1 MDSPARRSS
10 DIYEVPGQSRQ
21 QSRQTLDSQPE
32 APLTANAAP
41 PAGGETSESKPE
53 NDTQNAPAAA
63 AAAPKVPF
71 YKKKWF
77 WLTQLV
83 IVPFGIALLFILL
96 FPIVRAIVQS
106 VVTKTTLGIDEAT
119 ILNPANDTFTLQM
132 KGQVYHTGIF
142 SAWIEFQEPIQISWL
157 QDNGT
162 SVPLGTITLDK
173 IYAKNKRATIDQTTT
188 FTISDEDKF
197 GDFTQY
203 MITAETFTWRL
214 YSNKLRAQALKF
226 PVAHGIT
233 FDKHLTLNGM
243 KSFDGNVKLQ
253 DLQLPSDNDNGI
265 NFEATTQLNNP
276 SAFHL
281 NLGTVEFALSYDG
294 LDLGTGTQDNTVIV
308 PGSSNQVAL
317 KGFLKRQEGDENLSK
332 LSQLFTNYI
341 NADMSTVKATG
352 LSTRQPDGTQISWLS
367 KGLQAL
373 TLSVPF
379 VPEAAINPIKGVSI
393 GAFALQ
399 FFTGSPGSW
408 TPTANSDSVTA
419 DLELPFGF
427 SLSISEIANE
437 FDMVMTSGDTFAKLS
452 TPSGASKSNISTYA
466 ADNTKGTIDISIVN
480 TNLSSAEPQ
489 HKHFSAFNTLITDKD
504 LAEFSLIGNSSAIA
518 NMSVGVLKLDPIK
531 VNVTTSLQGLR
542 GLNDMVKINSVDV
555 TGGTKDAIVL
565 DIDVTINNPSNLWLN
580 VDDLNLA
587 LFRGGSPMGT
597 TLLPNLTLNMGAN
610 NVAATGYFQAND
622 NADSLQTLNDF
633 VGKRDVVLSIGG
645 YDDSTQVHSLA
656 RAFRTL
662 SIDTTLPALKTDLLD
677 TAALKVP
684 STIGQSDNIS
694 QVTVDL
700 ANPFSADL
708 RITSVASSIKSLG
721 LDLGTI
727 DMPTDFSAAHNAT
740 TTSQELDLNLNM
752 DPETLFT
759 LTRALAVEAGLE
771 TVQLDGIVALG
782 GYEYLFTTDN
792 SSSSSGDSPSSS
804 SNKNSKRDN
813 IYTGFELPPY
823 VQQAFKQLH
832 SDVSLTA
839 GVTIGEYET
848 HLTYAQQGLPTKTD
862 DSLDYLLPIL
872 ARPIVE
878 KIVDG
883 AALGIETVLI
893 TDPKEDMFTAALV
906 GSITNA
912 GPFDAVISFGN
923 GLSVKWNG
931 KELGNIKMDN
941 VSITGDVGGDINVT
955 SSFQTLITEES
966 FDWEISGEGLV
977 VSALGITVD
986 GISLNTKKVTLKGMN
1001 GLRDGV
1007 TINSFDLP
1015 SNDDNGGIHLTID
1028 ATAKN
1033 PSQVGVEL
1041 STLSFDSYTTGD
1053 NAVMIAPVS
1062 TNETVTLYPQSS
1074 TNMVLVGRLIPQDSD
1089 EGLAAVSG
1097 VFNNFIHG
1105 KNSDLVVQGAAAG
1118 PSDVSWL
1125 NEGIKSLKVETE
1137 LPNQGKLDIIKS
1149 IVLNQLT
1156 LMFDEDSAWA
1166 PPSSTNDTEAAF
1178 TIPFAFPIDIVAL
1191 QETITIG
1198 WQGTDVGQLKVDKSP
1213 TTTDIDARVIYI
1225 TFKDTPL
1232 TAYDDKHD
1240 AFSQFLAA
1248 TTTGETVTLSLS
1260 GTSNADASTA
1270 VGVLSLK
1277 DIDFSVSTDIGGLQG
1292 LNAKP
1297 VTVGNLDVKHG
1308 YSDYLL
1314 ITLDGDL
1321 YNPSNLTVGTGDVAF
1336 TVQYQDRPIG
1346 EADIADLVITPGN
1359 LTTGIDF
1366 HYQPE
1371 GDAAEGAGRN
1381 LLENYIQGVDS
1392 DTVIQGSTE
1401 STDIESLQSAL
1412 SEIRLAPV
1420 TIPALHQTLVTAA
1433 SLKFPVDIVDTG
1445 IASATVDIANPFTA
1459 SINLLTVDADV
1470 KYRDLSLGSVDHQDF
1485 SSNPIHADGHSNV
1498 TSQDMQFDFNL
1509 NPATIIQL
1517 LLQNS
1522 EANGVDLGPL
1532 PDLFQFVLDNPDFD
1546 PPVKSKVDTDGQ
1558 SCHSGNQFDVQGAIL
1573 SALKNL
1579 NVNLS
1584 ITTDTSL
1591 DDYATQ
1597 LSFMQ
1602 YDVPAIT
1609 DETAL
1614 YLIGAVAAP
1623 IAQHL
1628 VDGANVSFTEANITN
1643 ISNDGFDLALLG
1655 SLTNIGPLDAQITFT
1670 EPLTITWNDN
1680 KIAEIDVP
1688 DVCAGADEGV
1698 PNWDTSATLHITD
1711 QGAFTD
1717 FTKYILHNEDFTWT
1731 LSTDK
1736 LRVEALDTIFD
1747 GISMSKDITLKAFNG
1762 LPGVSIGNFEL
1773 PSDDP
1778 DGGIHMELD
1787 VVIPS
1792 PAQLGIDLGTVSFKS
1807 LYKNVNVGPLS
1818 GEGLVLAPQSK
1829 TTKHMAGR
1837 ITPKSDDELDTIGD
1851 LFTRYLQA
1859 ENISLTAQGDTVM
1872 PDGSNEIEWLSD
1884 AFKTLELEVTLQG
1897 ESFDIIQSISID
1909 DLEVTMESDDQTWAP
1924 ASSSKKTNAVYKN
1937 PFGFSLQVIR
1947 SAETLNIGY
1956 GGSDAAKLEIPMAD
1970 ADGEASTGNDA
1981 NLPLSFKDIPM
1992 VASDHGAFQSMFGA
2006 VTLKSSADLALSGA
2020 ADVVA
2025 ATSIGNVPISNIS
2038 FDVTTSLG
2046 GINGFGGKA
2055 DLGKVSVVGSGGDG
2069 NGQYIRANTSASL
2082 ENPSNVS
2089 LKTNDIELPVIWEGI
2104 KLGRAVIDPFDLEPG
2119 KNTYPSEFRYMPD
2132 DANDTKAMDFLN
2144 QFITTEGPLA
2154 VTIDGDTQSTP
2165 HESLATALDGIQI
2178 SSAIT
2183 GLNKPT
2189 LITHIN
2195 VYISLG
2201 TIFTSEVEIDFDV
2214 YNPMEADLV
2223 IEVAQAD
2230 AYVKGDQYAKF
2241 TEPYDSF
2248 VVSPGQTG
2256 NSGRF
2261 GHVLLTKGA
2270 LGSLGII
2277 PLGYLDIKSAI
2288 TARVDAGGYQIP
2300 WLHVDVDHVPT
2311 EYHLSLGL
2319 DEFEEKAKEAANNA
2333 TSAAGSLVSGATSA
2347 AGSVISEVTSG
2358 AGSVVSHIT
2367 SDAGSAVSH
2376 ITSAAGSIGDEA
2388 TSAAGSAWGEATSAV
2403 GGIFGGDD
2411 KSASPTAT
2419 ASTAHATNGGG
2430 SSNDGGSKSGD
2441 DGGNNN
2447 DDGGSKDDGDG
2458 GILGGLFDRS
2468 ANSAPRG
2475 PGMLPGL
2482 LQYTSPED
2490 PAPRRDSS
2498 LLSGLLR

>member
-1 MDSPARRSS
+1 MDSSPARRSS
-10 DIYEVPGQSRQ
+10 ELFEVNNR
-21 QSRQTLDSQPE
+21 SRQTLDSQPE
-32 APLTANAAP
+32 APLT
-41 PAGGETSESKPE
+41 
-53 NDTQNAPAAA
+53 
-63 AAAPKVPF
+63 
-71 YKKKWF
+71 
-77 WLTQLV
+77 
-83 IVPFGIALLFILL
+83 ALLFILL

-119 ILNPANDTFTLQM
+119 ILNPANNTFTLQM

-142 SAWIEFQEPIQISWL
+142 SAWIEFQEPIEVSWL

-162 SVPLGTITLDK
+162 SVPLGTITLEK

-188 FTISDEDKF
+188 FKISDEDRF
-197 GDFTQY
+197 GEFTQY
-203 MITAETFTWRL
+203 MITSPEFTWRL

-226 PVAHGIT
+226 PVANGIT

-243 KSFDGNVKLQ
+243 KSFDGNVKLE
-253 DLQLPSDNDNGI
+253 DLKLPSDNDNGI

-276 SAFHL
+276 SPFHL
-281 NLGTVEFALSYDG
+281 NLGTVEFSLSYDG
-294 LDLGTGTQDNTVIV
+294 LDLGTGSQDNTVIV
-308 PGSSNQVAL
+308 PGEDNQVAL
-317 KGFLKRQEGDENLSK
+317 KGYLKRQEGDENLAT
-332 LSQLFTNYI
+332 LGRLFTNYI
-341 NADMSTVKATG
+341 NADMSYLKATG
-352 LSTRQPDGTQISWLS
+352 LSTRQSDGTEISWLS

-373 TLSVPF
+373 TLTVPF
-379 VPEAAINPIKGVSI
+379 VPKEAINPIKGVSI
-393 GAFALQ
+393 GDFALQ

-427 SLSISEIANE
+427 SLSIDEIANE
-437 FDMVMTSGDTFAKLS
+437 FDMVMTSGHQFAKLS
-452 TPSGASKSNISTYA
+452 TPSGASKSNISIYA
-466 ADNTKGTIDISIVN
+466 SDNTKGTIDISIVN
-480 TNLSSAEPQ
+480 TNLSSTEDQ

-504 LAEFSLIGNSSAIA
+504 MAEFSLIGNSSAIA

-531 VNVTTSLQGLR
+531 VNVSTSLQGLR
-542 GLNDMVKINSVDV
+542 GLDDMVRIHNVDV

-565 DIDVTINNPSNLWLN
+565 AIDVSIHNPSNLWLN
-580 VDDLNLA
+580 VDDLDLA
-587 LFRGGSPMGT
+587 LFRGGSPLGT
-597 TLLPNLTLNMGAN
+597 TLLPNLTLNMGDN
-610 NVAATGYFQAND
+610 QVAATGYFAAND
-622 NADSLQTLNDF
+622 NDDSMQTLNDF

-656 RAFRTL
+656 KAFRTL
-662 SIDTTLPALKTDLLD
+662 SIDATLPALTTDLLD

-684 STIGQSDNIS
+684 ASIGEKDNVS

-708 RITSVASSIKSLG
+708 QITSVSSSIKSWG
-721 LDLGTI
+721 LDLGSI
-727 DMPTDFSAAHNAT
+727 DMGTDFSAKSNTT
-740 TTSQELDLNLNM
+740 TTSQELNLNLNM

-759 LTRALAVEAGLE
+759 LTRALAVQSGQG
-771 TVQLDGIVALG
+771 TSQLDGIVALG

-792 SSSSSGDSPSSS
+792 SSN
-804 SNKNSKRDN
+804 SNGQDKRDN
-813 IYTGFELPPY
+813 IYTGFELPPF
-823 VQQAFKQLH
+823 VQKAFKELH
-832 SDVSLTA
+832 SDVQLTA

-848 HLTYAQQGLPTKTD
+848 HLTYSQESLPTKTD

-878 KIVDG
+878 KIVMG
-883 AALGIETVLI
+883 AELGIETVVI
-893 TDPKEDMFTAALV
+893 TDPKEDSF
-906 GSITNA
+906 I
-912 GPFDAVISFGN
+912 DAVIAFTN
-923 GLSVKWNG
+923 GLSVKWDG
-931 KELGNIKMDN
+931 KELGSIKMDN
-941 VSITGDVGGDINVT
+941 ISITGDVGGDINVT
-955 SSFQTLITEES
+955 SAFNVADMDHLTDFTKTLITEES
-966 FDWEISGEGLV
+966 FEWEISGDGLV
-977 VSALGITVD
+977 VSALGIEVD
-986 GISLNTKKVTLKGMN
+986 GISLGTKKVTLKGMN

-1007 TINSFDLP
+1007 AINSFDLP
-1015 SNDDNGGIHLTID
+1015 SNDENGGIHLTVD
-1028 ATAKN
+1028 STVKN
-1033 PSQVGVEL
+1033 PSQVGIEL
-1041 STLSFDSYTTGD
+1041 STLSFDTYMTGD
-1053 NAVMIAPVS
+1053 NMVMIAPVS
-1062 TNETVTLYPQSS
+1062 AKDTVTLSPMAS
-1074 TNMVLVGRLIPQDSD
+1074 THIDLVGRLVPQDSD
-1089 EGLAAVSG
+1089 EGLAAVSE

-1105 KNSDLVVQGAAAG
+1105 KNSDLVVQGTAAG

-1125 NEGIKSLKVETE
+1125 NEGIKSLKVATE

-1149 IVLNQLT
+1149 IDLYELT
-1156 LMFDEDSAWA
+1156 LMFETDDAWA

-1178 TIPFAFPIDIVAL
+1178 TIPFDFPIDIVAL

-1198 WQGTDVGQLKVDKSP
+1198 WEGTDVGQLKVDKSP
-1213 TTTDIDARVIYI
+1213 TKTDVDARIITI

-1232 TAYDDKHD
+1232 AAFDDKHD

-1248 TTTGETVTLSLS
+1248 VTTGETVTLSLS

-1270 VGVLSLK
+1270 VGVVALK
-1277 DIDFSVSTDIGGLQG
+1277 DIDFSASTDIGGLQG
-1292 LNAKP
+1292 LNARP
-1297 VTVGNLDVKHG
+1297 TTVGNLDVKHG
-1308 YSDYLL
+1308 YPDYLL
-1314 ITLDGDL
+1314 ITLDGNL
-1321 YNPSNLTVGTGDVAF
+1321 YNPSNLTVGTGDVDF
-1336 TVQYQDRPIG
+1336 TVQYQEQPIG
-1346 EADIADLVITPGN
+1346 EADISDLVITPGN

-1371 GDAAEGAGRN
+1371 GDAAQGAGRN

-1401 STDIESLQSAL
+1401 STDVESLQTAL
-1412 SEIRLAPV
+1412 SEIRLSPV

-1433 SLKFPVDIVDTG
+1433 SLKFPVDIVKTG

-1470 KYRDLSLGSVDHQDF
+1470 TYRDLSLGSVDHQDF
-1485 SSNPIHADGHSNV
+1485 SSNPIHADGHNNV
-1498 TSQDMQFDFNL
+1498 TSQDMPFNFNL
-1509 NPATIIQL
+1509 EPSTIIQL

-1546 PPVKSKVDTDGQ
+1546 PPVNSTVDTEGQ
-1558 SCHSGNQFDVQGAIL
+1558 SCKSGNQFDVQGAIL

-1597 LSFMQ
+1597 LAFMQ

-1628 VDGANVSFTEANITN
+1628 VDGANVSFTQANITN
-1643 ISNDGFDLALLG
+1643 ISNDGFDLALFG

-1670 EPLTITWNDN
+1670 EPLTITWNDAQ
-1680 KIAEIDVP
+1680 IAEIEVP
-1688 DVCAGADEGV
+1688 EVCAAANEGV
-1698 PNWDTSATLHITD
+1698 PEWETSATLHITD
-1711 QGAFTD
+1711 QGAFTE

-1731 LSTDK
+1731 LSTDA
-1736 LRVEALDTIFD
+1736 LRVEALDTVFE
-1747 GISMSKDITLKAFNG
+1747 GISLSKDITLKAFNG

-1792 PAQLGIDLGTVSFKS
+1792 PSQLGIDLGTVSFKS
-1807 LYKNVNVGPLS
+1807 LYKDVSVGPLS
-1818 GEGLVLAPQSK
+1818 GEGLVLNPESE
-1829 TTKHMAGR
+1829 TTKHMTGR
-1837 ITPKSDDELDTIGD
+1837 ITPKSGDELDTIGD

-1859 ENISLTAQGDTVM
+1859 ENISLTAQGDTVK
-1872 PDGSNEIEWLSD
+1872 PDGSSEIGWLSD
-1884 AFKTLELEVTLQG
+1884 AFKTLELEVTLRG
-1897 ESFDIIQSISID
+1897 ESFDIIKSISID

-1937 PFGFSLQVIR
+1937 PFGFSLQVVR

-1956 GGSDAAKLEIPMAD
+1956 GGSNAAKLDIPMAD
-1970 ADGEASTGNDA
+1970 AEGEASTGNDA
-1981 NLPLSFKDIPM
+1981 NLPLSFKDVPM
-1992 VASDHGAFQSMFGA
+1992 VASDHGAFQSLFGA

-2025 ATSIGNVPISNIS
+2025 ATSIGNVPISNIT

-2069 NGQYIRANTSASL
+2069 DGQYIIANTSAAL

-2089 LKTNDIELPVIWEGI
+2089 LKTTDIALPVVWEGTNI
-2104 KLGRAVIDPFDLEPG
+2104 GRAVINPFDLEPG
-2119 KNTYPSEFRYMPD
+2119 KNTYPTEFRYMPD

-2144 QFITTEGPLA
+2144 EFITTEGPLP

-2165 HESLATALDGIQI
+2165 FESLSTALDGIHI
-2178 SSAIT
+2178 ESAIT
-2183 GLNKPT
+2183 GLNKPN

-2214 YNPMEADLV
+2214 YNPMETDLV
-2223 IEVAQAD
+2223 IELAQAD
-2230 AYVKGDQYAKF
+2230 AFVEGDQYARLSQPF
-2241 TEPYDSF
+2241 DSF
-2248 VVSPGQTG
+2248 VISPGETG

-2261 GHVLLTKGA
+2261 PHVLLTKGA

-2288 TARVDAGGYQIP
+2288 IARVDHGGY
-2300 WLHVDVDHVPT
+2300 
-2311 EYHLSLGL
+2311 
-2319 DEFEEKAKEAANNA
+2319 
-2333 TSAAGSLVSGATSA
+2333 
-2347 AGSVISEVTSG
+2347 
-2358 AGSVVSHIT
+2358 
-2367 SDAGSAVSH
+2367 
-2376 ITSAAGSIGDEA
+2376 
-2388 TSAAGSAWGEATSAV
+2388 
-2403 GGIFGGDD
+2403 
-2411 KSASPTAT
+2411 KSASPVP
-2419 ASTAHATNGGG
+2419 H
-2430 SSNDGGSKSGD
+2430 
-2441 DGGNNN
+2441 
-2447 DDGGSKDDGDG
+2447 
-2458 GILGGLFDRS
+2458 IH
-2468 ANSAPRG
+2468 
-2475 PGMLPGL
+2475 
-2482 LQYTSPED
+2482 
-2490 PAPRRDSS
+2490 
-2498 LLSGLLR
+2498 

>member
-10 DIYEVPGQSRQ
+10 DIYEVPSQSRQ

-32 APLTANAAP
+32 APLT
-41 PAGGETSESKPE
+41 
-53 NDTQNAPAAA
+53 
-63 AAAPKVPF
+63 
-71 YKKKWF
+71 
-77 WLTQLV
+77 
-83 IVPFGIALLFILL
+83 ALLFILL

-119 ILNPANDTFTLQM
+119 ILNPANDTY
-132 KGQVYHTGIF
+132 VYHTGIF

-157 QDNGT
+157 QDNDT

-188 FTISDEDKF
+188 FNISDEDRF

-243 KSFDGNVKLQ
+243 KSFDGNVKLK

-276 SAFHL
+276 SPFHL

-308 PGSSNQVAL
+308 PGPSNQVAL
-317 KGFLKRQEGDENLSK
+317 KGFLKHQEGDENLSK

-379 VPEAAINPIKGVSI
+379 VPEEAINPIKGVSI

-452 TPSGASKSNISTYA
+452 TPSGVSKSNISTYA
-466 ADNTKGTIDISIVN
+466 SDNTKGTIDISIVN
-480 TNLSSAEPQ
+480 TNLSSSEPQ

-587 LFRGGSPMGT
+587 LFRSGSPMGT
-597 TLLPNLTLNMGAN
+597 TLLPNLTLNMGEN

-622 NADSLQTLNDF
+622 NDESLQTLNDF

-662 SIDTTLPALKTDLLD
+662 SIDTTLPALTSDLLA

-721 LDLGTI
+721 LDLGAI

-792 SSSSSGDSPSSS
+792 SSSSSSEDNSSDDNDNNDKRS
-804 SNKNSKRDN
+804 TTLSKRDN

-848 HLTYAQQGLPTKTD
+848 HLTYAQEGLPTKTD

-893 TDPKEDMFTAALV
+893 TDPKEDTFTAALV
-906 GSITNA
+906 GTITNA

-955 SSFQTLITEES
+955 SSFQVADADYLTEFTKTLITEES
-966 FDWEISGEGLV
+966 FDWEISGDGLV
-977 VSALGITVD
+977 VSALGIAVD

-1041 STLSFDSYTTGD
+1041 STLSFNSYTTGD

-1062 TNETVTLYPQSS
+1062 TNETVTLYPQST
-1074 TNMVLVGRLIPQDSD
+1074 TNMALVGRLVPQDSD
-1089 EGLAAVSG
+1089 EGLAAVSE

-1105 KNSDLVVQGAAAG
+1105 KNSDLVVQGTAAG

-1149 IVLNQLT
+1149 IDLNQLT
-1156 LMFDEDSAWA
+1156 LMFDEESAWA

-1213 TTTDIDARVIYI
+1213 TKTDVDARVIYI

-1336 TVQYQDRPIG
+1336 TVQYQDQPIG

-1392 DTVIQGSTE
+1392 DTMIQGSTE
-1401 STDIESLQSAL
+1401 STDVESLKEAL

-1470 KYRDLSLGSVDHQDF
+1470 KYHELSLGSVDHQDF

-1498 TSQDMQFDFNL
+1498 TSQDMPFDFNL
-1509 NPATIIQL
+1509 DPATIIQL

-1546 PPVKSKVDTDGQ
+1546 PPVKSKVDTEGQ

-1747 GISMSKDITLKAFNG
+1747 GISMSKDINLKAFNG

-1807 LYKNVNVGPLS
+1807 LYKDVNVGPLS
-1818 GEGLVLAPQSK
+1818 GEGLVLAPQSE

-1872 PDGSNEIEWLSD
+1872 PDGSTQIGWLSD

-1924 ASSSKKTNAVYKN
+1924 ASSSEKTNAVYKN

-1956 GGSDAAKLEIPMAD
+1956 GGSNAAKLEIPMAD
-1970 ADGEASTGNDA
+1970 AEGEASTGNDA

-2006 VTLKSSADLALSGA
+2006 VTLKSSADLSLSGA

-2144 QFITTEGPLA
+2144 EFITTEGPLA

-2214 YNPMEADLV
+2214 YNPMEADLI

-2230 AYVKGDQYAKF
+2230 AYVEGEQYAKF

-2288 TARVDAGGYQIP
+2288 TARVDAGGYQ
-2300 WLHVDVDHVPT
+2300 
-2311 EYHLSLGL
+2311 SAFLGCC
-2319 DEFEEKAKEAANNA
+2319 
-2333 TSAAGSLVSGATSA
+2333 
-2347 AGSVISEVTSG
+2347 
-2358 AGSVVSHIT
+2358 
-2367 SDAGSAVSH
+2367 
-2376 ITSAAGSIGDEA
+2376 
-2388 TSAAGSAWGEATSAV
+2388 
-2403 GGIFGGDD
+2403 
-2411 KSASPTAT
+2411 
-2419 ASTAHATNGGG
+2419 
-2430 SSNDGGSKSGD
+2430 
-2441 DGGNNN
+2441 
-2447 DDGGSKDDGDG
+2447 
-2458 GILGGLFDRS
+2458 GILAG
-2468 ANSAPRG
+2468 
-2475 PGMLPGL
+2475 
-2482 LQYTSPED
+2482 
-2490 PAPRRDSS
+2490 
-2498 LLSGLLR
+2498 